1 MPLRGLRVSLGKL
14 FHDLRHPVCCTN
26 ETGSFECL
34 QKLARIAEQ

>member
-1 MPLRGLRVSLGKL
+1 MSSRGLGAGLGKL

-26 ETGSFECL
+26 ETGRFECL